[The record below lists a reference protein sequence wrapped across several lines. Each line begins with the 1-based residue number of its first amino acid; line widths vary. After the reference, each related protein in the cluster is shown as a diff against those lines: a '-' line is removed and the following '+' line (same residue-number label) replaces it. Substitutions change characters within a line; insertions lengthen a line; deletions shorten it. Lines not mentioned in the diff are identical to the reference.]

1 MDESPSPRRGD
12 DADEEGARGR
22 TCKEPASSATDR
34 ERVKARHPKRS
45 QSKDR
50 QSLLSRAQD
59 KAGTREM
66 SSLYETGAF
75 WLWVKLKTR
84 DDEGRTVKDD
94 VKMTVW
100 LVPGTRGNE

>member
-12 DADEEGARGR
+12 DADEEGVRGR
-22 TCKEPASSATDR
+22 ACKEAVSSATDR
-34 ERVKARHPKRS
+34 ERVMERHPKRS

-50 QSLLSRAQD
+50 QSLLSEAHD
-59 KAGTREM
+59 KAGTREI

-84 DDEGRTVKDD
+84 EDEGRTVKDD
-94 VKMTVW
+94 VKMAV
-100 LVPGTRGNE
+100 